1 MKEYI
6 LPWYFLNNV
15 CYEDIKMTFL
25 FYSVCCNF
33 EMLCEFQILI
43 KIVDKKFKKIE

>member
-1 MKEYI
+1 
-6 LPWYFLNNV
+6 
-15 CYEDIKMTFL
+15 MTFL

-43 KIVDKKFKKIE
+43 KIVDKKFKKIEWILNFWHMTFVFKNHEDS